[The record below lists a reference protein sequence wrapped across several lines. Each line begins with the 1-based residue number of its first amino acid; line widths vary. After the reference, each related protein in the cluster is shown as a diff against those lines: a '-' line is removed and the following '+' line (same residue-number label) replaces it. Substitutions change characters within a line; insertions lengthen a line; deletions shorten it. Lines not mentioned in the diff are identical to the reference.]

1 MKPILFTLFG
11 IPFYSYGIMT
21 AVGFTIGLLYALY
34 EARRNKIKS
43 ELILDISFWFII
55 ASIVGARI
63 LFIIVE
69 WDYYR
74 SRFLDIFKIWEGGL
88 VFFGGII
95 LATITGIIYLKVKR
109 QPVLLVADI
118 FAPALPLGETFGRIG
133 CFLAGCCYGK
143 PTDIPWGI
151 VLPNLV
157 GKPWVISSSIG
168 LHLHPTQLYSS
179 GSAFLIFIIT
189 QFLKKRKPYDGYLMF
204 VTFLLYSIERFII
217 EFFRGD
223 ERGWVIKDYLSTSQF
238 ISLIVIGICVI
249 FLWYFGK
256 GLRGKVKAGDGS
268 TNF

>member
-1 MKPILFTLFG
+1 MKPVMFTLFG

-21 AVGFTIGLLYALY
+21 AVGFTMGLLYALY
-34 EARRNKIKS
+34 EAKRNKIKP

-74 SRFLDIFKIWEGGL
+74 TKPLDIFKIWEGGL

-95 LATITGIIYLKVKR
+95 LATITGIIYLKVKK

-118 FAPALPLGETFGRIG
+118 FAPALPLGETFGRWG

-143 PTDIPWGI
+143 PTSLPWG
-151 VLPNLV
+151 LSFPSLV
-157 GKPWVISSSIG
+157 GKPWVVSSSIG
-168 LHLHPTQLYSS
+168 VHIHPTQLYSS
-179 GSAFLIFIIT
+179 GAAFLVFLIT
-189 QFLKKRKPYDGYLMF
+189 QVVKRKKPYDGFLMLL
-204 VTFLLYSIERFII
+204 TFLLYSIERFII

-223 ERGWVIKDYLSTSQF
+223 ERGWVVHNYISTSQF
-238 ISLIVIGICVI
+238 ISLIVISLCLFFIY
-249 FLWYFGK
+249 YFK
-256 GLRGKVKAGDGS
+256 KKPEK
-268 TNF
+268 T

>member
-1 MKPILFTLFG
+1 MKPVLFTLFG

-21 AVGFTIGLLYALY
+21 AVGFTVGLIYALY

-69 WDYYR
+69 WDYYKMKP
-74 SRFLDIFKIWEGGL
+74 LDILKIWEGGL

-95 LATITGIIYLKVKR
+95 LATITGIIYLKVNK

-118 FAPALPLGETFGRIG
+118 FAPALPLGETFGRWG

-143 PTDIPWGI
+143 PTDLPWG
-151 VLPNLV
+151 VVFPNLV
-157 GKPWVISSSIG
+157 GKPWVISQSIG

-179 GSAFLIFIIT
+179 GAAFLIFVIT
-189 QFLKKRKPYDGYLMF
+189 QFFKKKKPYDGFLMLL
-204 VTFLLYSIERFII
+204 TFLLYSIERFII

-223 ERGWVIKDYLSTSQF
+223 ERGWVINGYISTSQF
-238 ISLIVIGICVI
+238 ISLIVILICGM
-249 FLWYFGK
+249 FLWYLGK
-256 GLRGKVKAGDGS
+256 HKEKNA
-268 TNF
+268 T

>member
-1 MKPILFTLFG
+1 MKPVLFTLFG

-21 AVGFTIGLLYALY
+21 AIGFTAGLIYALL
-34 EARRNKIKS
+34 EAKRNRIKY

-55 ASIVGARI
+55 ASIAGARI

-74 SRFLDIFKIWEGGL
+74 VRPLDILKIWEGGL
-88 VFFGGII
+88 VFYGGII
-95 LATITGIIYLKVKR
+95 LATITGIIYLKVKK

-118 FAPALPLGETFGRIG
+118 FAPALPLGETFGRWG

-143 PTDIPWGI
+143 PTSLPWG
-151 VLPNLV
+151 VVFPNLV
-157 GKPWVISSSIG
+157 GKPWVVSNSIG

-179 GSAFLIFIIT
+179 ASAFLIFLVT
-189 QFLKKRKPYDGYLMF
+189 QFLKKKKPYDGFLMLI
-204 VTFLLYSIERFII
+204 TFLLYAVERFII

-238 ISLIVIGICVI
+238 LSLIVIAICVM
-249 FLWYFGK
+249 FLYYF
-256 GLRGKVKAGDGS
+256 RKAK
-268 TNF
+268 TRQN